1 MGLVYADIK
10 LTNVDDLAL
19 AKRKIIKKEAVRFME
34 VVAMVDSGAYMMA
47 INETVKAQLGL
58 DITDTQQA
66 QLADGQVI
74 ELNVVGPIEVRFANR
89 RTICE
94 AIVLPGDGEIL
105 LGAIPMEAMD
115 VLIHPR
121 EQKLIVNPKHPIKP
135 QLSLK

>member
-34 VVAMVDSGAYMMA
+34 VVAMVDSGTYMMA

-94 AIVLPGDGEIL
+94 AIVLPIDGEIL

>member
-19 AKRKIIKKEAVRFME
+19 AKRKIIKKDAVRTMD
-34 VVAMVDSGAYMMA
+34 VLALVDSGAYMMA
-47 INETVKAQLGL
+47 INQTVQKQLGL
-58 DITDTQQA
+58 DITDTQYA
-66 QLADGQVI
+66 SLADGQVI

-94 AIVLPGDGEIL
+94 AVVLPGDGEVL

-115 VLIHPR
+115 VLIHPK
-121 EQKLIVNPKHPIKP
+121 EQKLIINPKHPIKP